1 MTEQAGKP
9 RDRPG
14 VAVRILARRFRPGS
28 SRAVAGALRRR
39 AGWIALA
46 AAVGLA
52 GFVQPVAAARF
63 FAGEWM
69 LDPLRSLA
77 TAAFFLAVLGLL
89 ALLYNLFARYTPR
102 LRAGGGYRDMVFA
115 REAPMALAIARIA
128 ICVSLS
134 LASLRYIGFIYEE
147 GLLVDPA
154 FAGFGPPAFPKLIDR
169 LLPFRDIGANA
180 WRMVI
185 LAVGALA
192 VLGVASRFTFALAWL
207 IPLYLVSHYEA
218 WTPSWSHGE
227 APILLCAIPF
237 LLRDLRGRFY
247 LPIGGRAPGA
257 SPFFPIFVAQL
268 LLALFYFG
276 AFYAKMG
283 LAGLA
288 WVTTDHL
295 ANSLDFAWSRLA
307 ADYPKPAYVA
317 WVQQHPILVRAC
329 ALGHVLMQAIPILV
343 LFSPGKPW
351 ARLFEGA
358 VFAFGVVLLWA
369 FMGYLWP
376 WYWWLPIAVVFVD
389 WDYFLGRVRFGPR
402 VAAISPRTW
411 YGVLLAYPVAYFA
424 ATASQVIPDRLDLYP
439 FFDDLTF
446 YAQPHAAWPYDGRTP
461 YYMKRG
467 GLAPFVP
474 ACGVDP
480 ACIFGSRVFG
490 SNKNSAPLQLLR
502 DEDGS
507 RTLDLLARCR
517 RAGRGFCDEALDRAP
532 GVVNWY
538 GLFRTSAGR
547 GLQLEVAAY
556 RAIDAPGLQLAVTD
570 RSDEIRFVGRSAAD
584 IESADLWTMGADRSG
599 LELTRRNVPA
609 DQLDEALGERCLGI
623 AHLHMRDGAVLPFVV
638 RQACNWR
645 RAVKP

>member
-1 MTEQAGKP
+1 MPGRSGKLWSGAG
-9 RDRPG
+9 D
-14 VAVRILARRFRPGS
+14 AFRSIGRW
-28 SRAVAGALRRR
+28 RAQP
-39 AGWIALA
+39 GWIVLA
-46 AAVGLA
+46 AAVAIA

-63 FAGEWM
+63 FAGEWVFR
-69 LDPLRSLA
+69 PLHSFA
-77 TAAFFLAVLGLL
+77 SAAFFLAVLGLL
-89 ALLYNLFARYTPR
+89 ALIYNLFARYTPR
-102 LRAGGGYRDMVFA
+102 LRSAGGYRDMVFA
-115 REAPMALAIARIA
+115 RETPTALAIARIA
-128 ICVSLS
+128 ISISLT
-134 LASLRYIGFIYEE
+134 LAALRYVGFIYGE
-147 GLLVDPA
+147 GLLTDPA
-154 FAGFGPPAFPKLIDR
+154 FAGFGPPAYPKLIDR
-169 LLPFRDIGANA
+169 LLPFWDIGANA
-180 WRMVI
+180 WRIVI
-185 LAVGALA
+185 LTVGVLA
-192 VLGVASRFTFALAWL
+192 VLGVATRASFALAWL
-207 IPLYLVSHYEA
+207 ITLYLVSHYEA

-227 APILLCAIPF
+227 APILLCAIPL

-247 LPIGGRAPGA
+247 LPIGRAPPAA
-257 SPFFPIFVAQL
+257 SPFFPIFVSQL

-295 ANSLDFAWSRLA
+295 ANSLDFAWGRLT
-307 ADYPKPAYVA
+307 ADHPKPAYVA
-317 WVQQHPILVRAC
+317 WVQQNPVLVRAC

-376 WYWWLPIAVVFVD
+376 WYWWLPIAAVFVD

-402 VAAISPRTW
+402 ARALSPRTW
-411 YGVLLAYPVAYFA
+411 YGLLIAYPVAYLA
-424 ATASQVIPDRLDLYP
+424 ATASQVLPDRLDLYP

-446 YAQPHAAWPYDGRTP
+446 YAQPHDTWPYDGRSP
-461 YYMKRG
+461 YYMRRG
-467 GLAPFVP
+467 GLAPFEP
-474 ACGVDP
+474 ACGVDSG
-480 ACIFGSRVFG
+480 CIFSRRVFG

-502 DEDGS
+502 DEDGA

-517 RAGRGFCDEALDRAP
+517 RAERGFCDEALGRAP

-538 GLFRTSAGR
+538 GLFRTTAGR

-556 RAIDAPGLQLAVTD
+556 RAIEAPDLQLAATD
-570 RSDEIRFVGRSAAD
+570 KSDEIRFVGRSVGD
-584 IESADLWTMGADRSG
+584 IVSADLWTMGDDRSG

-645 RAVKP
+645 RAAKR

>member
-1 MTEQAGKP
+1 MTGQGGTPLSRLDGPAQKRVRRP
-9 RDRPG
+9 RSG
-14 VAVRILARRFRPGS
+14 
-28 SRAVAGALRRR
+28 AGALRRR
-39 AGWIALA
+39 WGWIALA
-46 AAVGLA
+46 AAVAIA

-63 FAGEWM
+63 FAGEWVFR
-69 LDPLRSLA
+69 PLHSLA
-77 TAAFFLAVLGLL
+77 SAAFFLAVLGLL
-89 ALLYNLFARYTPR
+89 ALIYDLFARYTPR
-102 LRAGGGYRDMVFA
+102 LRSAGGYRDMVFA
-115 REAPMALAIARIA
+115 REAPTALAIARIA
-128 ICVSLS
+128 ISASLT
-134 LASLRYIGFIYEE
+134 LASLRYVGFIYGE

-154 FAGFGPPAFPKLIDR
+154 FAGFGPPAHPKLIDR
-169 LLPFRDIGANA
+169 LLPFLDIGANG
-180 WRMVI
+180 WRI
-185 LAVGALA
+185 LILSVGALA
-192 VLGVASRFTFALAWL
+192 ALGVATRATFALAWL

-247 LPIGGRAPGA
+247 LPIGRAPPAA
-257 SPFFPIFVAQL
+257 SPFFPIFVAQV

-295 ANSLDFAWSRLA
+295 ANSLDFAWARLA
-307 ADYPKPAYVA
+307 ANYPKPAYVA
-317 WVQQHPILVRAC
+317 WVQENPILVRAC
-329 ALGHVLMQAIPILV
+329 ALGHVLMQAVPILV

-389 WDYFLGRVRFGPR
+389 WDYFRGRVRFGRP

-411 YGVLLAYPVAYFA
+411 YGVLIAYPVAYFA
-424 ATASQVIPDRLDLYP
+424 ATASQVVPDRLDLYP

-467 GLAPFVP
+467 GLAPFDP
-474 ACGVDP
+474 GCGADS
-480 ACIFGSRVFG
+480 ACIFNSRVFG
-490 SNKNSAPLQLLR
+490 ANKNSAPLQLLR
-502 DEDGS
+502 EEDGP
-507 RTLDLLARCR
+507 RALDLLVRCR
-517 RAGRGFCDEALDRAP
+517 SAEASFCDDALARAP
-532 GVVNWY
+532 GVATWY
-538 GLFRTSAGR
+538 GLFRTTAGR
-547 GLQLEVAAY
+547 GLQLEAAAY
-556 RAIDAPGLQLAVTD
+556 RAIDAPDLQLAVTD
-570 RSDEIRFVGRSAAD
+570 LSDEIRFVGRSVGD
-584 IESADLWTMGADRSG
+584 IRSADLWTMGPDRSG
-599 LELTRRNVPA
+599 LELKGRNVPL
-609 DQLDEALGERCLGI
+609 DQLDAALGERCFGI

-638 RQACNWR
+638 RQHCNWR
-645 RAVKP
+645 RALKR